1 MQTDAGLNT
10 QACPKYEVLLE
21 DYLHGELEGADA
33 RNVAAHLAGCA
44 GCRLALADAAAGTR
58 LLGAASPVPGP
69 GTAFSRTAMAR
80 IYAAE
85 QERTAERAVF
95 WQPFVS
101 FGWRLAAA
109 AALALLVLVTYG
121 ASSGRRLQPNVLALR
136 PTAVNDLFSPD
147 PARSPATSDEVLMM
161 LAENDHGNQ

>member
-1 MQTDAGLNT
+1 MRTNAELSA
-10 QACPKYEVLLE
+10 QACPKYEALLE
-21 DYLHGELEGADA
+21 DYLHGELAGADA
-33 RNVAAHLAGCA
+33 KNVTAHLGGCA
-44 GCRLALADAAAGTR
+44 GCRAALDDAVAGTR
-58 LLGAASPVPGP
+58 LLGTASPAPGP
-69 GTAFSRTAMAR
+69 DTAFARAVMAS
-80 IYAAE
+80 IFATE

-109 AALALLVLVTYG
+109 AALALVVLVTYG
-121 ASSGRRLQPNVLALR
+121 ASWGRRVQPNVVALR
-136 PTAVNDLFSPD
+136 RTTVNDLFSPD